1 MSDCPDILISLA
13 PAYTKAILDGTKTVE
28 LRRRKVHAKVGT
40 RIWLYSKVPT
50 ARVEGI
56 ARIERHQEGDLK
68 GLWAEFS
75 GEVGISKVEFED
87 YFRGCNRGYAIVLA
101 GACAVTPA
109 PDLKA
114 MRRKLG
120 GFHPP
125 QFFKR
130 LEPEEVKVLLQGRK
144 MRSMGRQTSSDRQGA
159 LS

>member
-13 PAYTKAILDGTKTVE
+13 PAYTKAILEGTKTVE
-28 LRRRKVHAKVGT
+28 LRRRRVHAKVGT

-50 ARVEGI
+50 ARVEGS
-56 ARIERHQEGDLK
+56 ARIERLQEGDVK

-75 GEVGISKVEFED
+75 NDVGVSKTEFEA
-87 YFRGCNRGYAIVLA
+87 YFRGCNKGYAIVLTA
-101 GACAVTPA
+101 ACAVIPA

-114 MRRKLG
+114 MRENLA

-130 LEPEEVKVLLQGRK
+130 LEPEEVQALLKGCKVQAVERPSHFKRQRK
-144 MRSMGRQTSSDRQGA
+144 